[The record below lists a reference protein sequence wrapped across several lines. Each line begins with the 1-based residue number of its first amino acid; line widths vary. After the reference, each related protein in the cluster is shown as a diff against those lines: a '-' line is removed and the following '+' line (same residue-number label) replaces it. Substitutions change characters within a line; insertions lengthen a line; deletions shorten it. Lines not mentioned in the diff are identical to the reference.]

1 MPWRLNVFFLILK
14 ATGEQLICLHR
25 GSCRK
30 IVRWERQ
37 GEKHGL
43 ERGESE
49 IQRQFGLIMLIFPSP
64 AKQRHPGTFRH
75 TSKDHLQLHFS
86 LTPQW
91 ISLEANPIISSSMLK
106 FANNICVSVIYK
118 GSNWDQ
124 SLALLQVLMRCFS
137 QRNTT
142 DSHYYIIHHHWSSL
156 STSFC
161 ARHIAFT
168 GAMYH
173 TQS

>member
-1 MPWRLNVFFLILK
+1 MTWRLNVFFLIPK

-25 GSCRK
+25 GSPLK

-37 GEKHGL
+37 GEKCGL

-49 IQRQFGLIMLIFPSP
+49 IQRQFGLIMLIFLSP

-75 TSKDHLQLHFS
+75 TSKRSLAASFLC

-91 ISLEANPIISSSMLK
+91 ISLEANPIISSSMRK
-106 FANNICVSVIYK
+106 FTSNVCVSIFHK
-118 GSNWDQ
+118 GSNWNQ
-124 SLALLQVLMRCFS
+124 SLALLHLLMRSFR

-142 DSHYYIIHHHWSSL
+142 DSH
-156 STSFC
+156 
-161 ARHIAFT
+161 
-168 GAMYH
+168 
-173 TQS
+173 